1 MKTAVTSGK
10 APTPV
15 GPYSIAIS
23 FNNLIF
29 TSGQIPINPVN
40 KTIPESIEEQAKQAM
55 ENLKTAL
62 EAGGS
67 NIDKVIKTTVYLKDM
82 GDFDTVNEIYESFF
96 KSPFPARTC
105 IQVSKLPKDALIEIE
120 AIAAL

>member
-1 MKTAVTSGK
+1 MKTAVTSDK
-10 APTPV
+10 TPTPV

-55 ENLKTAL
+55 ENLKTVL

-67 NIDKVIKTTVYLKDM
+67 NIDKVIKTTIYLKDM
-82 GDFDTVNEIYESFF
+82 GDFGTVNEIYESFF
-96 KSPFPARTC
+96 KPPFPARTC